1 MLRKIIP
8 LILIVVLIA
17 GAAGY
22 YLFSVNSAS
31 VETSETTVVTLES
44 GGVVFR
50 DSESNPIP
58 GVMCNVCDETV
69 CTMLTSDEN
78 GLIEIPKE
86 NFPCEVKFLK
96 VPEGFK
102 LPEKPLQLGEEVQIV
117 DIMLEKA

>member
-8 LILIVVLIA
+8 LVLIIVLIA
-17 GAAGY
+17 AGAAV
-22 YLFSVNSAS
+22 YLFSVNRVN
-31 VETSETTVVTLES
+31 VETAQTVVLTVEG

-50 DSESNPIP
+50 DSESNPVS
-58 GVMCNVCDETV
+58 GVRCNVCDDTA

-86 NFPCEVKFLK
+86 NFPCEVQFLK

-102 LPEKPLQLGEEVQIV
+102 LPAEPIALSGDVQITEYT
-117 DIMLEKA
+117 LEKE